1 MKRLALLCVVF
12 LSACSTLYPV
22 KQEFPEAPKVLM
34 ETCPDLSTIDD
45 GKNSLRDMLKT
56 VIQNYAT
63 YYQCAEK
70 NKGWQDW
77 YKEQKKIYNG
87 VK

>member
-1 MKRLALLCVVF
+1 MKKLILLMAVAL
-12 LSACSTLYPV
+12 SGCSTLYPV

-34 ETCPDLSTIDD
+34 EKCPDLATVDD
-45 GKNSLRDMLKT
+45 GKGSLRDLLKT

-70 NKGWQDW
+70 THGWQDW
-77 YKEQKKIYNG
+77 YTKQKKIYKGAN
-87 VK
+87 